1 MNLQQIINNKEK
13 YEKEFNVWK
22 SVSSILNE
30 ETNSEKRVNLFVITL
45 LILSFVLSFCLNYF
59 LIEFHFETFFI
70 LGLFGTLPIIIFSII
85 FENFLRKI
93 KHKKNIKKNNPYL
106 KLFTVSKTTLMPSL
120 EKKRIKYIKQ
130 KTDIVGFNNYLNFKN
145 IIDNNN
151 YQTDYDFISFVISII
166 EQSENEE
173 ILKISEDEL
182 INFLEN
188 FSLEEQE
195 LITKKIKD
203 KISRKKS
210 ITDNIKNNLTD
221 IKNTAVNNKI
231 IKEL

>member
-1 MNLQQIINNKEK
+1 MNLSKIVNNKKK

-22 SVSSILNE
+22 SVNSILNE
-30 ETNSEKRVNLFVITL
+30 ETNSGKYAPLFAIS
-45 LILSFVLSFCLNYF
+45 IFFLSFVLTFCFSYF
-59 LIEFHFETFFI
+59 LIELNFQTFFV
-70 LGLFGTLPIIIFSII
+70 LGAFGSIPIFIFTII
-85 FENFLRKI
+85 FEDFLRKI

-106 KLFTVSKTTLMPSL
+106 KLFTTSKTTLIPST

-130 KTDIVGFNNYLNFKN
+130 EIDIIGLDNYLNFKN

-151 YQTDYDFISFVISII
+151 YQTNYDFISFFISII

-173 ILKISEDEL
+173 ISKISEDEL
-182 INFLEN
+182 INFLEK

-195 LITKKIKD
+195 LITNKIKE
-203 KISRKKS
+203 KISKKDL
-210 ITDNIKNNLTD
+210 ITDNIKNNLKE
-221 IKNTAVNNKI
+221 IKKISVNNNI

>member
-1 MNLQQIINNKEK
+1 MNLSKIVNNKEK

-30 ETNSEKRVNLFVITL
+30 EINSEKFAPLCAV
-45 LILSFVLSFCLNYF
+45 LIIFLSFVLSFCLNYF
-59 LIEFHFETFFI
+59 LIEFHFETFFVLGVFGSIPI
-70 LGLFGTLPIIIFSII
+70 LIFSII
-85 FENFLRKI
+85 FEDFLRKI
-93 KHKKNIKKNNPYL
+93 KYQNNIKKNNPYL
-106 KLFTVSKTTLMPSL
+106 KLFTISKTTLIPST

-130 KTDIVGFNNYLNFKN
+130 EIDIIGLDNYLNFKN

-166 EQSENEE
+166 EQSKNEE
-173 ILKISEDEL
+173 ISKISEDEL
-182 INFLEN
+182 INFLKK

-195 LITKKIKD
+195 LITNKIKE
-203 KISRKKS
+203 KISKKDL
-210 ITDNIKNNLTD
+210 ITDNIKNNLKE
-221 IKNTAVNNKI
+221 IKKISVNNNI